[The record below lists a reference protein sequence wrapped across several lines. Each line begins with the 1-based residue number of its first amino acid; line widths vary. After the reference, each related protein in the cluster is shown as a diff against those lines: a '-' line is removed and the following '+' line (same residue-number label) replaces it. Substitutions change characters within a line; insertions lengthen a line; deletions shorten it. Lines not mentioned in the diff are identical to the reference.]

1 MALLSTYG
9 TLDTTSVQL
18 RSAVQAVGSAGY
30 GGGNYGRVTCYSC
43 YAVLWCY
50 GALYPRYILARNVDT
65 AAAGHWCQVPPS
77 EPGPVVTSY
86 LLSLTYSAVA
96 LTTIQA

>member
-1 MALLSTYG
+1 MVHL
-9 TLDTTSVQL
+9 TLHQCSY
-18 RSAVQAVGSAGY
+18 AVQAVQGMVVVTM
-30 GGGNYGRVTCYSC
+30 GGLPVTP
-43 YAVLWCY
+43 VTRCY
-50 GALYPRYILARNVDT
+50 GVMYPRYILARNVDT
-65 AAAGHWCQVPPS
+65 AAAGHWCQVPPP

>member
-1 MALLSTYG
+1 MGGLPVTPVTRCYG
-9 TLDTTSVQL
+9 VM
-18 RSAVQAVGSAGY
+18 
-30 GGGNYGRVTCYSC
+30 
-43 YAVLWCY
+43 VLWCY

-65 AAAGHWCQVPPS
+65 AAAGHWCQVPPP

-96 LTTIQA
+96 LTTNQA